1 MMRNAMKT
9 IKRHTEKVTKLYTGQ
24 TVDWQVPFFDGRTT
38 EHVPYEGTVV
48 KVNKVTVDVALPNQD
63 VVRLDLRQLKVTP
76 RPW

>member
-1 MMRNAMKT
+1 MRNAMKT
-9 IKRHTEKVTKLYTGQ
+9 IKRHTEKVIKLYTGQ
-24 TVDWQVPFFDGRTT
+24 KVDWQVPFFDGRAT

>member
-9 IKRHTEKVTKLYTGQ
+9 IKRHTEKVTKLTTGQ
-24 TVDWQVPFFDGRTT
+24 TVDWVLPFFDGRVT
-38 EHVPYEGTVV
+38 EYVPYEGTVV
-48 KVNKVTVDVALPNQD
+48 KVNKVTADVALPNQD